1 MSSLA
6 GEEEGE
12 AGRVIGEQAV
22 VEDGL
27 RSDGDAH
34 GEARSREVSGA
45 GAAES
50 ILERRK
56 GGERG
61 GLGGAGEGERSGG
74 KIERGAHS
82 HGGDDERIGGE
93 GAQDKRVAIVKKS
106 CLHKRLMG
114 EMQQCFYKM
123 RRECVV

>member
-1 MSSLA
+1 MA

-12 AGRVIGEQAV
+12 AGRVIGERAV
-22 VEDGL
+22 LEDGL

-34 GEARSREVSGA
+34 GEARSGEVSGA

-50 ILERRK
+50 ISERRK

-74 KIERGAHS
+74 KSERGAHS
-82 HGGDDERIGGE
+82 HGGERIGGE
-93 GAQDKRVAIVKKS
+93 GEGESAQKKRVAIVKKS

-114 EMQQCFYKM
+114 EIQQCFYKM
-123 RRECVV
+123 RSGCVV